1 MRPVDGFGQALRAQR
16 AAAGMRQADLVE
28 VLDHVIARSTLA
40 NVEVGREN
48 PSARL
53 WEAICA
59 HLPHWVPELEPHYTP
74 RSPAPSGFADTGP
87 FDIVHATD
95 AYTFRDHRSAEEL
108 IQVRRL
114 RARTHGAS
122 RYVMR
127 LINDSAA
134 FDIDIEPLWG
144 GWVERHERSSS
155 PHGIEHRFHVRL
167 DHPLDRGEEGEF
179 AMRSWLLRDV
189 ADNAISMSFSLP
201 TTSASLSATFAGNP
215 PRRLWG
221 IETDDD
227 LPSRNI
233 PVDDERLLPLSAG
246 GNHTL
251 RIRRPV
257 PLRVYGIGWSW

>member
-40 NVEVGREN
+40 NVEVGREK

-53 WEAICA
+53 WQAICT
-59 HLPHWVPELEPHYTP
+59 HLPHWVAELEPHYTP
-74 RSPAPSGFADTGP
+74 RNPAASAFADTGP

-95 AYTFRDHRSAEEL
+95 AYTFRDHRAAEE
-108 IQVRRL
+108 IIHVRRV
-114 RARTHGAS
+114 RARAHGAC
-122 RYVMR
+122 RYVVR
-127 LINDSAA
+127 LVNDSEA
-134 FDIDIEPLWG
+134 FDVDVEPLWG
-144 GWVERHERSSS
+144 GWIERHERT
-155 PHGIEHRFHVRL
+155 PTPEGIEHELHVRL
-167 DHPLDRGEEGEF
+167 DRPLARGEEGEF
-179 AMRSWLLRDV
+179 AMRSWVLRDV

-201 TTSASLSATFAGNP
+201 TTSASLSVTFAGRS
-215 PRRLWG
+215 PRQLWG
-221 IETDDD
+221 IETDDP
-227 LPSRNI
+227 LPSRDV
-233 PVDDERLLPLSAG
+233 PADDDRLLSLSAG